1 MGPGVRRDDERAR
14 LAPRH
19 LPNIQ
24 NRIRKT
30 LRILLWRIMSDT
42 LEHAPLILRTEMLRV
57 LFGILHRVHP
67 VDGAV
72 NIDGRDGNLWLL
84 SQSCLDAGITRIA
97 RRVLHAVPI
106 RPTPAIDTIF
116 LAKPPPVPLQL

>member
-30 LRILLWRIMSDT
+30 LRILLRRIMSDT
-42 LEHAPLILRTEMLRV
+42 LEHAPLLLRTEMLRV

-72 NIDGRDGNLWLL
+72 NIDGRDENLWLL
-84 SQSCLDAGITRIA
+84 SQSSLDAALTRNA
-97 RRVLHAVPI
+97 R
-106 RPTPAIDTIF
+106 
-116 LAKPPPVPLQL
+116 PPLPPSPSE

>member
-30 LRILLWRIMSDT
+30 LRILLWRIVSDT
-42 LEHAPLILRTEMLRV
+42 LEHAPLVLRTEMLPV
-57 LFGILHRVHP
+57 LFGILHWVHP

-72 NIDGRDGNLWLL
+72 NIDRRHGDLWLL
-84 SQSCLDAGITRIA
+84 TQYCLDAGIKRYA
-97 RRVLHAVPI
+97 RGVL
-106 RPTPAIDTIF
+106 PAAPAGLDGGLDKSI
-116 LAKPPPVPLQL
+116 